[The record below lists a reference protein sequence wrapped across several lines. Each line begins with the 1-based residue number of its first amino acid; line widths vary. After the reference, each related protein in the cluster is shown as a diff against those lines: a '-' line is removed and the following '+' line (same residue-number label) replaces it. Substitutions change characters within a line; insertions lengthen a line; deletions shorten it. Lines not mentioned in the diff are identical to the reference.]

1 MVAVGRLWTTCRVGS
16 ERVYT
21 PTVDLPKPNAAAA
34 ALQPFLMGLTP
45 AQRSVVDHR
54 GGPLLVNAGPGSGKT
69 TVVTHR
75 IASLIA
81 EGVPP
86 WRILGLTFTNKAAQ
100 EMRGRVEALLEHAGL
115 TAEGVLLC
123 TFHSFGARLM
133 RTLPSDFGVAPRF
146 VILDAADQKAAIKQ
160 AIRAAN
166 LDPKSFT
173 PASIS
178 AAISAAKN
186 QLKNAEAYETE
197 AVDFLTR
204 AVAKTYHEYESR
216 LKMQEALDFDDLLMR
231 PALALRDQPELRA
244 RLTQRWTHLLID
256 EYQDTNF
263 AQFLVA
269 DLLVSEARNVTVVGD
284 PDQSIYGWRGA
295 NIGNI
300 LEFETRYPDAKV
312 IPLGENFRSTKTIVA
327 AADALIRHNEQR
339 KPKDLLAAN
348 DDGDNIR
355 IRRLEDERAEAQD
368 VVEHLKD
375 AERSGT
381 PWSEMAVL
389 YRMNA
394 LSRVFEEVLRRESV
408 PYIVAKGTSFFE
420 RKEVRDAVGYLRMLA
435 NPRDEVALD
444 RVVNMPPRG
453 IGATSWS
460 RIIGEARASNQSVW
474 EIMQSPSKIEGV
486 SARAAKSVEGFVEMI
501 QGWRSTLEQTGGL
514 EQLSRDLSDV
524 VQRVIDESGLAAH
537 YARGGTEEDHDRV
550 ENLDELVSAAADF
563 PGVVAELPGLAN
575 ESDEPS
581 QGDVQSLEAH
591 LFGWLESISLV
602 ADSDQVDPSRGVLT
616 LMSLHAS
623 KGLEFEE
630 VVVAGCEES
639 ILPHQRSIGDA
650 EAIEEERR
658 LLFVGMTR
666 AKKNLTL
673 TSAKS
678 RPVRGFRER
687 TIESQFLSEVPD
699 ALVDRW
705 EDRENANPDPFLQGD
720 APASVAG
727 RRGPTGRRLASL
739 FPVGCLVEHEQ
750 FGVGRVEAIMPRPTG
765 TTARIDFRY
774 DGVKTI
780 ILEYAKLE
788 RLE

>member
-1 MVAVGRLWTTCRVGS
+1 M
-16 ERVYT
+16 
-21 PTVDLPKPNAAAA
+21 DLPKPNAAAA
-34 ALQPFLMGLTP
+34 ALEPYLAGLTSS
-45 AQRSVVDHR
+45 QRSVVDHR

-81 EGVPP
+81 DGVAP

-115 TAEGVLLC
+115 TVDGVLLC

-133 RTLPSDFGVAPRF
+133 RTLPEDFGVPARF
-146 VILDAADQKAAIKQ
+146 VILDAADQKTAIKQ

-173 PASIS
+173 PASIGS
-178 AAISAAKN
+178 AISAAKN
-186 QLKNAEAYETE
+186 ELKDAEAYESE

-204 AVAKTYHEYESR
+204 AVAKTYHEYEAR
-216 LKMQEALDFDDLLMR
+216 LKVQEAVDFDDLLMR
-231 PALALRDQPELRA
+231 PAVALRDQPQLRA

-312 IPLGENFRSTKTIVA
+312 IPLGENFRSTKTIVS
-327 AADALIRHNEQR
+327 AADALIRHNELR
-339 KPKDLLAAN
+339 KPKDLVAAN
-348 DDGDNIR
+348 DVGQRVR
-355 IRRLEDERAEAQD
+355 IRRLEDERSEAQD
-368 VVEHLKD
+368 VVDHLKEM
-375 AERSGT
+375 ERSGT
-381 PWSEMAVL
+381 AWSEMAVL

-394 LSRVFEEVLRRESV
+394 LSRVFEEVLRREGV

-420 RKEVRDAVGYLRMLA
+420 RKEVRDAVGYVRLLA
-435 NPRDEVALD
+435 NPRDEVALE

-460 RIIGEARASNQSVW
+460 RVVGEARALNESVW
-474 EIMQSPSKIEGV
+474 EVMQSPSRIEGV
-486 SARAAKSVEGFVEMI
+486 SARAVRAIESFVEMV
-501 QGWRSTLEQTGGL
+501 QNWRSALGQTGVL
-514 EQLSRDLSDV
+514 ENLSHELSDL
-524 VQRVIDESGLAAH
+524 VQRVIDDSGLADH

-563 PGVVAELPGLAN
+563 PGVISEFPGLVADGEEN
-575 ESDEPS
+575 L

-602 ADSDQVDPSRGVLT
+602 ADSDQVDPTRGVLT

-639 ILPHQRSIGDA
+639 VLPHQRSIGDA

-687 TIESQFLSEVPD
+687 TIESQFLSEIPD
-699 ALVDRW
+699 ELVERW
-705 EDRENANPDPFLQGD
+705 EANESPSLDSFLQSG
-720 APASVAG
+720 STSSLG
-727 RRGPTGRRLASL
+727 SRRGPSGRRLASL

>member
-1 MVAVGRLWTTCRVGS
+1 M
-16 ERVYT
+16 
-21 PTVDLPKPNAAAA
+21 DLPKPNAAAA
-34 ALQPFLMGLTP
+34 ALQPYLAGLTP
-45 AQRSVVDHR
+45 SQRSVVDHR

-81 EGVPP
+81 EGVAP

-115 TAEGVLLC
+115 TVDGVLLC

-133 RTLPSDFGVAPRF
+133 RTLPDDFGVPARF
-146 VILDAADQKAAIKQ
+146 VILDAADQKSAIKQ

-173 PASIS
+173 PASIGS
-178 AAISAAKN
+178 AISAAKN
-186 QLKNAEAYETE
+186 QLKDAEAYESE

-204 AVAKTYHEYESR
+204 AVAKTYHEYEAR
-216 LKMQEALDFDDLLMR
+216 LKTQEAVDFDDLLMR
-231 PALALRDQPELRA
+231 PAMALRDQPALRA

-312 IPLGENFRSTKTIVA
+312 IPLGENFRSTKTIVS

-339 KPKDLLAAN
+339 KPKDLVAAN
-348 DDGDNIR
+348 DVGNR
-355 IRRLEDERAEAQD
+355 VRVRRLEDERAEAQD
-368 VVEHLKD
+368 VVDRLKEM
-375 AERSGT
+375 ERSGT
-381 PWSEMAVL
+381 AWSEMAVL

-394 LSRVFEEVLRRESV
+394 LSRVFEEVLRREGV

-420 RKEVRDAVGYLRMLA
+420 RKEVRDAVGYLRLLA
-435 NPRDEVALD
+435 NPRDEVALE

-453 IGATSWS
+453 IGSTSWS
-460 RIIGEARASNQSVW
+460 RVVGEARACNEPVW
-474 EIMQSPSKIEGV
+474 EVMQSPSRIEGV
-486 SARAAKSVEGFVEMI
+486 SARAAKAIEAFVEMI
-501 QGWRSTLEQTGGL
+501 QNWRSALGQTGGL
-514 EQLSRDLSDV
+514 DDLSHELSDV

-563 PGVVAELPGLAN
+563 PGVISEFPGLI
-575 ESDEPS
+575 EDGEEDFE
-581 QGDVQSLEAH
+581 GDVQSLEAH

-602 ADSDQVDPSRGVLT
+602 ADSDQVDPTRGVLT

-639 ILPHQRSIGDA
+639 VLPHLRSIGDDD
-650 EAIEEERR
+650 AIEEERR

-678 RPVRGFRER
+678 RPVRGFREP
-687 TIESQFLSEVPD
+687 TMESQFLSEIPNE
-699 ALVDRW
+699 LVERW
-705 EDRENANPDPFLQGD
+705 EANETESADPFLQSGS
-720 APASVAG
+720 PSSL
-727 RRGPTGRRLASL
+727 RSSRGPSGRRLASL

>member
-1 MVAVGRLWTTCRVGS
+1 M
-16 ERVYT
+16 
-21 PTVDLPKPNAAAA
+21 DLPKPNAAAA
-34 ALQPFLMGLTP
+34 ALQPYLAGLTP
-45 AQRSVVDHR
+45 SQRSVVDHR

-81 EGVPP
+81 EGVAP

-115 TAEGVLLC
+115 TVDGVLLC

-133 RTLPSDFGVAPRF
+133 RTLPDDFGVPARF
-146 VILDAADQKAAIKQ
+146 VILDAADQKSAIKQ

-173 PASIS
+173 PASIGS
-178 AAISAAKN
+178 AISAAKN
-186 QLKNAEAYETE
+186 QLKDAEAYESE

-204 AVAKTYHEYESR
+204 AVAKTYHEYEAR
-216 LKMQEALDFDDLLMR
+216 LKTQEAVDFDDLLMR
-231 PALALRDQPELRA
+231 PAMAMRDQPALRA

-312 IPLGENFRSTKTIVA
+312 IPLGENFRSTKTIVS

-339 KPKDLLAAN
+339 KPKDLVAAN
-348 DDGDNIR
+348 DVGNRVR

-368 VVEHLKD
+368 VVDRLKEM
-375 AERSGT
+375 ERSGT
-381 PWSEMAVL
+381 AWSEMAVL

-394 LSRVFEEVLRRESV
+394 LSRVFEEVLRREGV

-420 RKEVRDAVGYLRMLA
+420 RKEVRDAVGYLRLLA
-435 NPRDEVALD
+435 NPRDEVALE

-453 IGATSWS
+453 IGSTSWS
-460 RIIGEARASNQSVW
+460 RVVGEARACNEPVW
-474 EIMQSPSKIEGV
+474 EVMQSPSRIEGV
-486 SARAAKSVEGFVEMI
+486 SARAAKAIEAFVEMV
-501 QGWRSTLEQTGGL
+501 QNWRSALGQTGGL
-514 EQLSRDLSDV
+514 DDLSHELSDV

-563 PGVVAELPGLAN
+563 PGVISEFPGLI
-575 ESDEPS
+575 EDGEEDFE
-581 QGDVQSLEAH
+581 GDVQSLEAH

-602 ADSDQVDPSRGVLT
+602 ADSDQVDPTRGVLT

-639 ILPHQRSIGDA
+639 VLPHLRSIGDDD
-650 EAIEEERR
+650 AIEEERR

-678 RPVRGFRER
+678 RPVRGFREP
-687 TIESQFLSEVPD
+687 TMESQFLSEIPNE
-699 ALVDRW
+699 LVERW
-705 EDRENANPDPFLQGD
+705 EANETESADPFLQSGS
-720 APASVAG
+720 PSSL
-727 RRGPTGRRLASL
+727 RSSRGPSGRRLASL

>member
-1 MVAVGRLWTTCRVGS
+1 M
-16 ERVYT
+16 
-21 PTVDLPKPNAAAA
+21 DLPKPNAAAA
-34 ALQPFLMGLTP
+34 ALQPYLAGLTP
-45 AQRSVVDHR
+45 SQRSVVDHR

-81 EGVPP
+81 EGVAP

-115 TAEGVLLC
+115 TVDGVLLC

-133 RTLPSDFGVAPRF
+133 RTLPDDFGVPARF
-146 VILDAADQKAAIKQ
+146 VILDAADQKSAIKQ

-173 PASIS
+173 PASIGS
-178 AAISAAKN
+178 AISAAKN
-186 QLKNAEAYETE
+186 QLKDAEAYESE

-204 AVAKTYHEYESR
+204 AVAKTYHEYEAR
-216 LKMQEALDFDDLLMR
+216 LKTQEAVDFDDLLMR
-231 PALALRDQPELRA
+231 PAMAIRDQPALRA

-312 IPLGENFRSTKTIVA
+312 IPLGENFRSTKTIVS
-327 AADALIRHNEQR
+327 AADALIRNNEQR
-339 KPKDLLAAN
+339 KPKNLVAAN
-348 DDGDNIR
+348 DVGNR
-355 IRRLEDERAEAQD
+355 VRVRRLEDERAEAQD
-368 VVEHLKD
+368 VVDRLKEM
-375 AERSGT
+375 ERSGT
-381 PWSEMAVL
+381 AWSEMAVL

-394 LSRVFEEVLRRESV
+394 LSRVFEEVLRREGV

-420 RKEVRDAVGYLRMLA
+420 RKEVRDAVGYLRLLA
-435 NPRDEVALD
+435 NPRDEVALE

-453 IGATSWS
+453 IGSTSWS
-460 RIIGEARASNQSVW
+460 RVVGEARACNEPVW
-474 EIMQSPSKIEGV
+474 EVMQSPSRIEGV
-486 SARAAKSVEGFVEMI
+486 SARAAKAIEAFVEMI
-501 QGWRSTLEQTGGL
+501 QNWRSALGQTGGL
-514 EQLSRDLSDV
+514 DDLSHELSDV

-563 PGVVAELPGLAN
+563 PGVISEFPGLI
-575 ESDEPS
+575 EDGEEDFE
-581 QGDVQSLEAH
+581 GDVQSLEAH

-602 ADSDQVDPSRGVLT
+602 ADSDQVDPTRGVLT

-639 ILPHQRSIGDA
+639 VLPHLRSIGDDD
-650 EAIEEERR
+650 AIEEERR

-687 TIESQFLSEVPD
+687 TMESQFLSEIPNE
-699 ALVDRW
+699 LVERW
-705 EDRENANPDPFLQGD
+705 EANETESADPFLQSGS
-720 APASVAG
+720 PSSL
-727 RRGPTGRRLASL
+727 RSSRGPSGRRLASL

>member
-1 MVAVGRLWTTCRVGS
+1 M
-16 ERVYT
+16 
-21 PTVDLPKPNAAAA
+21 DLPKPNAAAA
-34 ALQPFLMGLTP
+34 ALQPYLAGLTP
-45 AQRSVVDHR
+45 SQRSVVDHR

-81 EGVPP
+81 EGVAP

-115 TAEGVLLC
+115 TVDGVLLC

-133 RTLPSDFGVAPRF
+133 RTLPDDFGVPARF
-146 VILDAADQKAAIKQ
+146 VILDAADQKSAIKQ

-173 PASIS
+173 PASIGS
-178 AAISAAKN
+178 AISAAKN
-186 QLKNAEAYETE
+186 QLKDAETYESE

-204 AVAKTYHEYESR
+204 AVAKTYHEYEAR
-216 LKMQEALDFDDLLMR
+216 LKTQEAVDFDDLLMR
-231 PALALRDQPELRA
+231 PAMALRDQPALRA

-312 IPLGENFRSTKTIVA
+312 IPLGENFRSTKTIVS

-339 KPKDLLAAN
+339 KPKDLVAAN
-348 DDGDNIR
+348 DVGNR
-355 IRRLEDERAEAQD
+355 VRVRRLEDERAEAQD
-368 VVEHLKD
+368 VVDRLKEM
-375 AERSGT
+375 ERSGT
-381 PWSEMAVL
+381 AWSEMAVL

-394 LSRVFEEVLRRESV
+394 LSRVFEEVLRREGV

-420 RKEVRDAVGYLRMLA
+420 RKEVRDAVGYLRLLA
-435 NPRDEVALD
+435 NPRDEVALE

-453 IGATSWS
+453 IGSTSWS
-460 RIIGEARASNQSVW
+460 RVVGEARACNEPVW
-474 EIMQSPSKIEGV
+474 EVMQSPSRIEGV
-486 SARAAKSVEGFVEMI
+486 SARAAKAIEAFVEMI
-501 QGWRSTLEQTGGL
+501 QNWRSALGQTGGL
-514 EQLSRDLSDV
+514 DDLSHELSDV

-563 PGVVAELPGLAN
+563 PGVISEFPGLI
-575 ESDEPS
+575 EDGEEDFE
-581 QGDVQSLEAH
+581 GDVQSLEAH

-602 ADSDQVDPSRGVLT
+602 ADSDQVDPTRGVLT

-639 ILPHQRSIGDA
+639 VLPHLRSIGDDD
-650 EAIEEERR
+650 AIEEERR

-687 TIESQFLSEVPD
+687 TMESQFLSEIPNE
-699 ALVDRW
+699 LVERW
-705 EDRENANPDPFLQGD
+705 EANETESADPFLQSGS
-720 APASVAG
+720 PSSL
-727 RRGPTGRRLASL
+727 RSSRGPSGRRLASL

>member
-1 MVAVGRLWTTCRVGS
+1 M
-16 ERVYT
+16 
-21 PTVDLPKPNAAAA
+21 DLPKPNAAAA
-34 ALQPFLMGLTP
+34 ALQPYLAGLTP
-45 AQRSVVDHR
+45 SQRSVVDHR

-81 EGVPP
+81 EGVAP

-115 TAEGVLLC
+115 TVDGVLLC

-133 RTLPSDFGVAPRF
+133 RTLPDDFGVPARF
-146 VILDAADQKAAIKQ
+146 VILDAADQKSAIKQ

-173 PASIS
+173 PASIGS
-178 AAISAAKN
+178 VISAAKN
-186 QLKNAEAYETE
+186 QLKDAEAYESE

-204 AVAKTYHEYESR
+204 AVAKTYHEYEAR
-216 LKMQEALDFDDLLMR
+216 LKTQEAVDFDDLLMR
-231 PALALRDQPELRA
+231 PAMALRDQPALRA

-312 IPLGENFRSTKTIVA
+312 IPLGENFRSTKTIVS

-339 KPKDLLAAN
+339 KPKDLVAAN
-348 DDGDNIR
+348 DVGNR
-355 IRRLEDERAEAQD
+355 VRVRRLEDERAEAQD
-368 VVEHLKD
+368 VVDRLKEM
-375 AERSGT
+375 ERSGT
-381 PWSEMAVL
+381 AWSEMAVL

-394 LSRVFEEVLRRESV
+394 LSRVFEEVLRREGV

-420 RKEVRDAVGYLRMLA
+420 RKEVRDAVGYLRLLA
-435 NPRDEVALD
+435 NPRDEVALE

-453 IGATSWS
+453 IGSTSWS
-460 RIIGEARASNQSVW
+460 RVVGEARACNEPVW
-474 EIMQSPSKIEGV
+474 EVMQSPSRIEGV
-486 SARAAKSVEGFVEMI
+486 SARAAKAIEAFVEMV
-501 QGWRSTLEQTGGL
+501 QNWRSALGQTGGL
-514 EQLSRDLSDV
+514 DDLSHELSDV

-563 PGVVAELPGLAN
+563 PGVISEFPGLI
-575 ESDEPS
+575 EDGEEDFE
-581 QGDVQSLEAH
+581 GDVQSLEAH

-602 ADSDQVDPSRGVLT
+602 ADSDQVDPTRGVLT

-639 ILPHQRSIGDA
+639 VLPHLRSIGDDD
-650 EAIEEERR
+650 AIEEERR

-687 TIESQFLSEVPD
+687 TMESQFLSEIPNE
-699 ALVDRW
+699 LVERW
-705 EDRENANPDPFLQGD
+705 EANETESADPFLQSGS
-720 APASVAG
+720 PSSL
-727 RRGPTGRRLASL
+727 RSSRGPSGRRLASL

>member
-1 MVAVGRLWTTCRVGS
+1 M
-16 ERVYT
+16 
-21 PTVDLPKPNAAAA
+21 DLPKPNAAAA
-34 ALQPFLMGLTP
+34 ALQPYLAGLTP
-45 AQRSVVDHR
+45 SQRSVVDHR

-81 EGVPP
+81 EGVAP

-115 TAEGVLLC
+115 TVDGVLLC

-133 RTLPSDFGVAPRF
+133 RTLPDDFGVPARF
-146 VILDAADQKAAIKQ
+146 VILDAADQKSAIKQ

-173 PASIS
+173 PASIGS
-178 AAISAAKN
+178 AISAAKN
-186 QLKNAEAYETE
+186 QLKDAEAYESE

-204 AVAKTYHEYESR
+204 AVAKTYHEYEAR
-216 LKMQEALDFDDLLMR
+216 LKTQEAVDFDDLLMR
-231 PALALRDQPELRA
+231 PAMAMRDQPALRA

-312 IPLGENFRSTKTIVA
+312 IPLGENFRSTKTIVS

-339 KPKDLLAAN
+339 KPKDLVAAN
-348 DDGDNIR
+348 DVGNR
-355 IRRLEDERAEAQD
+355 VRVRRLEDERAEAQD
-368 VVEHLKD
+368 VVDRLKEM
-375 AERSGT
+375 ERSGT
-381 PWSEMAVL
+381 AWSEMAVL

-394 LSRVFEEVLRRESV
+394 LSRVFEEVLRREGV

-420 RKEVRDAVGYLRMLA
+420 RKEVRDAVGYLRLLA
-435 NPRDEVALD
+435 NPRDEVALE

-453 IGATSWS
+453 IGSTSWS
-460 RIIGEARASNQSVW
+460 RVVGEARACNEPVW
-474 EIMQSPSKIEGV
+474 EVMQSPSRIEGV
-486 SARAAKSVEGFVEMI
+486 SARAAKAIEAFVEMV
-501 QGWRSTLEQTGGL
+501 QNWRSALGQTGRL
-514 EQLSRDLSDV
+514 DDLSHELSDV

-563 PGVVAELPGLAN
+563 PGVISEFPGLI
-575 ESDEPS
+575 EDGEEDFE
-581 QGDVQSLEAH
+581 GDVQSLEAH

-602 ADSDQVDPSRGVLT
+602 ADSDQVDPTRGVLT

-639 ILPHQRSIGDA
+639 VLPHLRSIGDDD
-650 EAIEEERR
+650 AIEEERR

-678 RPVRGFRER
+678 RPVRGFREP
-687 TIESQFLSEVPD
+687 TMESQFLSEIPNE
-699 ALVDRW
+699 LVERW
-705 EDRENANPDPFLQGD
+705 EANETESADPFLQ
-720 APASVAG
+720 SVSPSSL
-727 RRGPTGRRLASL
+727 RSSRGPSGRRLASL

>member
-1 MVAVGRLWTTCRVGS
+1 M
-16 ERVYT
+16 
-21 PTVDLPKPNAAAA
+21 DLPKPNAAAA
-34 ALQPFLMGLTP
+34 ALQPYLAGLTP
-45 AQRSVVDHR
+45 SQRSVVDHR

-81 EGVPP
+81 EGVAP

-115 TAEGVLLC
+115 TVDGVLLC

-133 RTLPSDFGVAPRF
+133 RTLPDDFGVPARF
-146 VILDAADQKAAIKQ
+146 VILDAADQKSAIKQ

-173 PASIS
+173 PASIGS
-178 AAISAAKN
+178 AISAAKN
-186 QLKNAEAYETE
+186 QLKDAEAYESE

-204 AVAKTYHEYESR
+204 AVAKTYHEYEAR
-216 LKMQEALDFDDLLMR
+216 LKTQEAVDFDDLLMR
-231 PALALRDQPELRA
+231 PAMAMRDQPALRA

-312 IPLGENFRSTKTIVA
+312 IPLGENFRSTKTIVS

-339 KPKDLLAAN
+339 KPKDLVAAN
-348 DDGDNIR
+348 DVGNRVR

-368 VVEHLKD
+368 VVDRLKEM
-375 AERSGT
+375 ERSGT
-381 PWSEMAVL
+381 AWSEMAVL

-394 LSRVFEEVLRRESV
+394 LSRVFEEVLRREGV

-420 RKEVRDAVGYLRMLA
+420 RKEVRDAVGYLRLLA
-435 NPRDEVALD
+435 NPRDEVALE

-453 IGATSWS
+453 IGSTSWS
-460 RIIGEARASNQSVW
+460 RVMGEARACNEPVW
-474 EIMQSPSKIEGV
+474 EVMQSPSRIEGV
-486 SARAAKSVEGFVEMI
+486 SARAAKAIEAFVEMI
-501 QGWRSTLEQTGGL
+501 QNWRSALGQTGGL
-514 EQLSRDLSDV
+514 DDLSHELSDV

-563 PGVVAELPGLAN
+563 PGVISEFPGLI
-575 ESDEPS
+575 EDGEEDFE
-581 QGDVQSLEAH
+581 GDVQSLEAH

-602 ADSDQVDPSRGVLT
+602 ADSDQVDPTRGVLT

-639 ILPHQRSIGDA
+639 VLPHLRSIGDDD
-650 EAIEEERR
+650 AIEEERR

-678 RPVRGFRER
+678 RPVRGFREP
-687 TIESQFLSEVPD
+687 TMESQFLSEIPNE
-699 ALVDRW
+699 LVERW
-705 EDRENANPDPFLQGD
+705 EANETESADPFLQSGS
-720 APASVAG
+720 PSSL
-727 RRGPTGRRLASL
+727 RSSRGPSGRRLASL

>member
-1 MVAVGRLWTTCRVGS
+1 M
-16 ERVYT
+16 
-21 PTVDLPKPNAAAA
+21 DLPKPNAAAA
-34 ALQPFLMGLTP
+34 ALQPYLAGLTP
-45 AQRSVVDHR
+45 SQRSVVDHR

-81 EGVPP
+81 EGVAP

-115 TAEGVLLC
+115 TVDGVLLC

-133 RTLPSDFGVAPRF
+133 RTLPDDFGVPARF
-146 VILDAADQKAAIKQ
+146 VILDAADQKSAIKQ

-173 PASIS
+173 PASIGS
-178 AAISAAKN
+178 AISAAKN
-186 QLKNAEAYETE
+186 QLKDAEAYESE

-204 AVAKTYHEYESR
+204 AVAKTYHEYEAR
-216 LKMQEALDFDDLLMR
+216 LKTQEAVDFDDLLMR
-231 PALALRDQPELRA
+231 PAMALRDQPALRA

-312 IPLGENFRSTKTIVA
+312 IPLGENFRSTKTIVS

-339 KPKDLLAAN
+339 KPKDLVAAN
-348 DDGDNIR
+348 DVGNR
-355 IRRLEDERAEAQD
+355 VRVRRLEDERAEAQD
-368 VVEHLKD
+368 VVDRLKEM
-375 AERSGT
+375 ERSGT
-381 PWSEMAVL
+381 AWSEMAVL

-394 LSRVFEEVLRRESV
+394 LSRVFEEVLRREGV

-420 RKEVRDAVGYLRMLA
+420 RKEVRDAVGYLRLLA
-435 NPRDEVALD
+435 NPRDEVALE

-453 IGATSWS
+453 IGSTSWS
-460 RIIGEARASNQSVW
+460 RVVGEARACNEPVW
-474 EIMQSPSKIEGV
+474 EVMQSPSRIEGV
-486 SARAAKSVEGFVEMI
+486 SARAAKAIESFVEMI
-501 QGWRSTLEQTGGL
+501 QNWRSALGQTGRL
-514 EQLSRDLSDV
+514 DDLSHELSDV

-563 PGVVAELPGLAN
+563 PGVISEFPGLI
-575 ESDEPS
+575 EDGDEDFE
-581 QGDVQSLEAH
+581 GDVQSLEAH

-602 ADSDQVDPSRGVLT
+602 ADSDQVDPTRGVLT

-639 ILPHQRSIGDA
+639 VLPHLRSIGDDD
-650 EAIEEERR
+650 AIEEERR

-687 TIESQFLSEVPD
+687 TMESQFLSEIPNE
-699 ALVDRW
+699 LVERW
-705 EDRENANPDPFLQGD
+705 EANETESADPFLQSGS
-720 APASVAG
+720 PSSL
-727 RRGPTGRRLASL
+727 RSSRGPSGRRLASL

>member
-1 MVAVGRLWTTCRVGS
+1 M
-16 ERVYT
+16 
-21 PTVDLPKPNAAAA
+21 DLPKPNAAAA
-34 ALQPFLMGLTP
+34 ALQPYLAGLTP
-45 AQRSVVDHR
+45 SQRSVVDHR

-81 EGVPP
+81 EGVAP

-115 TAEGVLLC
+115 TVDGVLLC

-133 RTLPSDFGVAPRF
+133 RTLPDDFGVPARF
-146 VILDAADQKAAIKQ
+146 VILDAADQKSAIKQ

-173 PASIS
+173 PASIGS
-178 AAISAAKN
+178 AISAAKN
-186 QLKNAEAYETE
+186 QLKDAEAYESE

-204 AVAKTYHEYESR
+204 AVAKTYHEYEAR
-216 LKMQEALDFDDLLMR
+216 LKTQEAVDFDDLLMR
-231 PALALRDQPELRA
+231 PAMAMRDQPALRA

-312 IPLGENFRSTKTIVA
+312 IPLGENFRSTKTIVS

-339 KPKDLLAAN
+339 KPKDLVAAN
-348 DDGDNIR
+348 DVGNR
-355 IRRLEDERAEAQD
+355 VRVRRLEDERAEAQD
-368 VVEHLKD
+368 VVDRLKEM
-375 AERSGT
+375 ERSGT
-381 PWSEMAVL
+381 AWSEMAVL

-394 LSRVFEEVLRRESV
+394 LSRVFEEVLRREGV

-420 RKEVRDAVGYLRMLA
+420 RKEVRDAVGYLRLLA
-435 NPRDEVALD
+435 NPRDEVALE

-453 IGATSWS
+453 IGSTSWS
-460 RIIGEARASNQSVW
+460 RVVGEARACNKPVW
-474 EIMQSPSKIEGV
+474 EVMQSPSRIEGV
-486 SARAAKSVEGFVEMI
+486 SARAAKAIEAFVEMV
-501 QGWRSTLEQTGGL
+501 QNWRSALGQTGRL
-514 EQLSRDLSDV
+514 DDLSHELSDV

-563 PGVVAELPGLAN
+563 PGVISEFPGLI
-575 ESDEPS
+575 EDGEEDFE
-581 QGDVQSLEAH
+581 GDVQSLEAH

-602 ADSDQVDPSRGVLT
+602 ADSDQVDPTRGVLT

-639 ILPHQRSIGDA
+639 VLPHLRSIGDDD
-650 EAIEEERR
+650 AIEEERR

-678 RPVRGFRER
+678 RPVRGFREP
-687 TIESQFLSEVPD
+687 TMESQFLSEIPNE
-699 ALVDRW
+699 LVERW
-705 EDRENANPDPFLQGD
+705 EANETESADPFLQ
-720 APASVAG
+720 SVSPSSL
-727 RRGPTGRRLASL
+727 RSSRGPSGRRLASL

>member
-1 MVAVGRLWTTCRVGS
+1 M
-16 ERVYT
+16 
-21 PTVDLPKPNAAAA
+21 DLPKPNAAAA
-34 ALQPFLMGLTP
+34 ALQPYLAGLTP
-45 AQRSVVDHR
+45 SQRSVVDHR

-81 EGVPP
+81 EGVAP

-115 TAEGVLLC
+115 TVDGVLLC

-133 RTLPSDFGVAPRF
+133 RTLPDDFGVPARF
-146 VILDAADQKAAIKQ
+146 VILDAADQKSAIKQ

-173 PASIS
+173 PASIGS
-178 AAISAAKN
+178 AISAAKN
-186 QLKNAEAYETE
+186 QLKDAEAYESE

-204 AVAKTYHEYESR
+204 AVAKTYHEYEAR
-216 LKMQEALDFDDLLMR
+216 LKTQEAVDFDDLLMR
-231 PALALRDQPELRA
+231 PAMALRDQPALRA

-312 IPLGENFRSTKTIVA
+312 IPLGENFRSTKTIVS

-339 KPKDLLAAN
+339 KPKDLVAAN
-348 DDGDNIR
+348 DVGNR
-355 IRRLEDERAEAQD
+355 VRVRRLEDERAEAQD
-368 VVEHLKD
+368 VVDRLKEM
-375 AERSGT
+375 ERSGT
-381 PWSEMAVL
+381 AWSEMAVL

-394 LSRVFEEVLRRESV
+394 LSRVFEEVLRREGV

-420 RKEVRDAVGYLRMLA
+420 RKEVRDAVGYLRLLA
-435 NPRDEVALD
+435 NPRDEVALE

-453 IGATSWS
+453 IGSTSWS
-460 RIIGEARASNQSVW
+460 RVVGEARACNEPVW
-474 EIMQSPSKIEGV
+474 EVMQSPSRIEGV
-486 SARAAKSVEGFVEMI
+486 SARAAKAIEAFVEMV
-501 QGWRSTLEQTGGL
+501 QNWRSALGQTGGL
-514 EQLSRDLSDV
+514 DDLSHELSDV

-563 PGVVAELPGLAN
+563 PGVISEFPGLI
-575 ESDEPS
+575 EDGEEDFE
-581 QGDVQSLEAH
+581 GDVQSLEAH

-602 ADSDQVDPSRGVLT
+602 ADSDQVDPTRGVLT

-639 ILPHQRSIGDA
+639 VLPHLRSIGDDD
-650 EAIEEERR
+650 AIEEERR

-687 TIESQFLSEVPD
+687 TMESQFLSEIPNE
-699 ALVDRW
+699 LVERW
-705 EDRENANPDPFLQGD
+705 EANETESADPFLQSGS
-720 APASVAG
+720 PSSL
-727 RRGPTGRRLASL
+727 RSSRGPSGRRLASL

>member
-1 MVAVGRLWTTCRVGS
+1 M
-16 ERVYT
+16 
-21 PTVDLPKPNAAAA
+21 DLPKPNAAAA
-34 ALQPFLMGLTP
+34 ALQPYLAGLTP
-45 AQRSVVDHR
+45 SQRSVVDHR

-81 EGVPP
+81 EGVAP

-115 TAEGVLLC
+115 TVDGVLLC

-133 RTLPSDFGVAPRF
+133 RTLPDDFGVPARF
-146 VILDAADQKAAIKQ
+146 VILDAADQKSAIKQ

-173 PASIS
+173 PASIGS
-178 AAISAAKN
+178 AISAAKN
-186 QLKNAEAYETE
+186 QLKDAEAYESE

-204 AVAKTYHEYESR
+204 AVAKTYHEYEAR
-216 LKMQEALDFDDLLMR
+216 LKTQEAVDFDDLLMR
-231 PALALRDQPELRA
+231 PAMALRDQPALRA

-312 IPLGENFRSTKTIVA
+312 IPLGENFRSTKTIVS

-339 KPKDLLAAN
+339 KPKDLVAAN
-348 DDGDNIR
+348 DVGNR
-355 IRRLEDERAEAQD
+355 VRVRRLEDERAEAQD
-368 VVEHLKD
+368 VVDRLKEM
-375 AERSGT
+375 ERSGT
-381 PWSEMAVL
+381 AWSEMAVL

-394 LSRVFEEVLRRESV
+394 LSRVFEEVLRREGV

-420 RKEVRDAVGYLRMLA
+420 RKEVRDAVGYLRLLA
-435 NPRDEVALD
+435 NPRDEVALE

-453 IGATSWS
+453 IGSTSWS
-460 RIIGEARASNQSVW
+460 RVVGEARACNEPVW
-474 EIMQSPSKIEGV
+474 EVMQSPSRIEGV
-486 SARAAKSVEGFVEMI
+486 SARAAKAIEAFVEMV
-501 QGWRSTLEQTGGL
+501 QNWRSALGQTGGL
-514 EQLSRDLSDV
+514 DDLSHELSDV

-563 PGVVAELPGLAN
+563 PGVISEFPGLI
-575 ESDEPS
+575 EDGDEDFE
-581 QGDVQSLEAH
+581 GDVQSLEAH

-602 ADSDQVDPSRGVLT
+602 ADSDQVDPTRGVLT

-639 ILPHQRSIGDA
+639 VLPHLRSIGDDD
-650 EAIEEERR
+650 AIEEERR

-687 TIESQFLSEVPD
+687 TMESQFLSEIPNE
-699 ALVDRW
+699 LVERW
-705 EDRENANPDPFLQGD
+705 EANETESADPFLQSGS
-720 APASVAG
+720 PSSL
-727 RRGPTGRRLASL
+727 RSSRGPSGRRLASL

>member
-1 MVAVGRLWTTCRVGS
+1 M
-16 ERVYT
+16 
-21 PTVDLPKPNAAAA
+21 DLPKPNAAAA
-34 ALQPFLMGLTP
+34 ALQPYLAGLTP
-45 AQRSVVDHR
+45 SQRSVVDHR

-81 EGVPP
+81 EGVAP

-115 TAEGVLLC
+115 TVDGVLLC

-133 RTLPSDFGVAPRF
+133 RTLPDDFGVPARF
-146 VILDAADQKAAIKQ
+146 VILDAADQKSAIKQ

-173 PASIS
+173 PASIGS
-178 AAISAAKN
+178 AISAAKN
-186 QLKNAEAYETE
+186 QLKDAEAYESE

-204 AVAKTYHEYESR
+204 AVAKTYHEYEAR
-216 LKMQEALDFDDLLMR
+216 LKTQEAVDFDDLLMR
-231 PALALRDQPELRA
+231 PAMAMRDQPALRA

-312 IPLGENFRSTKTIVA
+312 IPLGENFRSTKTIVS

-339 KPKDLLAAN
+339 KPKDLVAAN
-348 DDGDNIR
+348 DVGNRVR

-368 VVEHLKD
+368 VVDRLKEM
-375 AERSGT
+375 ERSGT
-381 PWSEMAVL
+381 AWSEMAVL

-394 LSRVFEEVLRRESV
+394 LSRVFEEVLRREGV

-420 RKEVRDAVGYLRMLA
+420 RKEVRDAVGYLRLLA
-435 NPRDEVALD
+435 NPRDEVALE

-453 IGATSWS
+453 IGSTSWS
-460 RIIGEARASNQSVW
+460 RVVGEARACNEPVW
-474 EIMQSPSKIEGV
+474 EVMQSPSRIEGV
-486 SARAAKSVEGFVEMI
+486 SARAAKAIEAFVEMI
-501 QGWRSTLEQTGGL
+501 QNWRSALGQTGGL
-514 EQLSRDLSDV
+514 DDLSHELSDV

-563 PGVVAELPGLAN
+563 PGVISEFPGLI
-575 ESDEPS
+575 EDGEEDFE
-581 QGDVQSLEAH
+581 GDVQSLEAH

-602 ADSDQVDPSRGVLT
+602 ADSDQVDPTRGVLT

-639 ILPHQRSIGDA
+639 VLPHLRSIGDDD
-650 EAIEEERR
+650 AIEEERR

-687 TIESQFLSEVPD
+687 TMESQFLSEIPNE
-699 ALVDRW
+699 LVERW
-705 EDRENANPDPFLQGD
+705 EANETESADPFLQSGS
-720 APASVAG
+720 PSSL
-727 RRGPTGRRLASL
+727 RSSRGPSGRRLASL

>member
-1 MVAVGRLWTTCRVGS
+1 M
-16 ERVYT
+16 
-21 PTVDLPKPNAAAA
+21 DLPKPNAAAA
-34 ALQPFLMGLTP
+34 ALQPYLAGLTP
-45 AQRSVVDHR
+45 SQRSVVDHR

-81 EGVPP
+81 EGVAP

-115 TAEGVLLC
+115 TVDGVLLC

-133 RTLPSDFGVAPRF
+133 RTLPDDFGVPARF
-146 VILDAADQKAAIKQ
+146 VILDAADQKSAIKQ

-173 PASIS
+173 PASIGS
-178 AAISAAKN
+178 AISAAKN
-186 QLKNAEAYETE
+186 QLKDAEAYESE

-204 AVAKTYHEYESR
+204 AVAKTYHEYEAR
-216 LKMQEALDFDDLLMR
+216 LKTQEAVDFDDLLMR
-231 PALALRDQPELRA
+231 PAMAIRDQPALRA

-312 IPLGENFRSTKTIVA
+312 IPLGENFRSTKTIVS
-327 AADALIRHNEQR
+327 AADALIRNNEQR
-339 KPKDLLAAN
+339 KPKNLVAAN
-348 DDGDNIR
+348 DVGNCVR
-355 IRRLEDERAEAQD
+355 VRRLEDERAEAQD
-368 VVEHLKD
+368 VVDRLKEM
-375 AERSGT
+375 ERSGT
-381 PWSEMAVL
+381 AWSEMAVL

-394 LSRVFEEVLRRESV
+394 LSRVFEEVLRREGV

-420 RKEVRDAVGYLRMLA
+420 RKEVRDAVGYLRLLA
-435 NPRDEVALD
+435 NPRDEVALE

-453 IGATSWS
+453 IGSTSWS
-460 RIIGEARASNQSVW
+460 RVVGEARACNEPVW
-474 EIMQSPSKIEGV
+474 EVMQSPSRIEGV
-486 SARAAKSVEGFVEMI
+486 SARAAKAIEAFVEMI
-501 QGWRSTLEQTGGL
+501 QNWRSALGQTGGL
-514 EQLSRDLSDV
+514 DDLSHELSDV

-563 PGVVAELPGLAN
+563 PGVISEFPGLI
-575 ESDEPS
+575 EDGEEDFE
-581 QGDVQSLEAH
+581 GDVQSLEAH

-602 ADSDQVDPSRGVLT
+602 ADSDQVDPTRGVLT

-639 ILPHQRSIGDA
+639 VLPHLRSIGDDD
-650 EAIEEERR
+650 AIEEERR

-687 TIESQFLSEVPD
+687 TMESQFLSEIPNE
-699 ALVDRW
+699 LVERW
-705 EDRENANPDPFLQGD
+705 EANETESADPFLQSGS
-720 APASVAG
+720 PSSL
-727 RRGPTGRRLASL
+727 RSSRGPSGRRLASL

>member
-1 MVAVGRLWTTCRVGS
+1 M
-16 ERVYT
+16 
-21 PTVDLPKPNAAAA
+21 DLPKPNAAAA
-34 ALQPFLMGLTP
+34 ALQPYLAGLTP
-45 AQRSVVDHR
+45 SQRSVVDHR

-81 EGVPP
+81 EGVAP

-115 TAEGVLLC
+115 TVDGVLLC

-133 RTLPSDFGVAPRF
+133 RTLPDDFGVPARF
-146 VILDAADQKAAIKQ
+146 VILDAADQKSAIKQ

-173 PASIS
+173 PASIGS
-178 AAISAAKN
+178 AISAAKN
-186 QLKNAEAYETE
+186 QLKDAEAYESE

-204 AVAKTYHEYESR
+204 AVAKTYHEYEAR
-216 LKMQEALDFDDLLMR
+216 LKTQEAVDFDDLLMR
-231 PALALRDQPELRA
+231 PAMALRDQPALRA

-312 IPLGENFRSTKTIVA
+312 IPLGENFRSTKTIVS

-339 KPKDLLAAN
+339 KPKNLVAAN
-348 DDGDNIR
+348 DVGNCVR
-355 IRRLEDERAEAQD
+355 VRRLEDERAEAQD
-368 VVEHLKD
+368 VVDRLKEM
-375 AERSGT
+375 ERSGT
-381 PWSEMAVL
+381 AWSEMAVL

-394 LSRVFEEVLRRESV
+394 LSRVFEEVLRREGV

-420 RKEVRDAVGYLRMLA
+420 RKEVRDAVGYLRLLA
-435 NPRDEVALD
+435 NPRDEVALE

-453 IGATSWS
+453 IGSTSWS
-460 RIIGEARASNQSVW
+460 RVVGEARACNEPVW
-474 EIMQSPSKIEGV
+474 EVMQSPSRIEGV
-486 SARAAKSVEGFVEMI
+486 SARAAKAIEAFVEMI
-501 QGWRSTLEQTGGL
+501 QNWRSALGQTGGL
-514 EQLSRDLSDV
+514 DDLSHELSGV

-563 PGVVAELPGLAN
+563 PGVISEFPGLI
-575 ESDEPS
+575 EDGEEDFE
-581 QGDVQSLEAH
+581 GDVQSLEAH

-602 ADSDQVDPSRGVLT
+602 ADSDQVDPTRGVLT

-639 ILPHQRSIGDA
+639 VLPHLRSIGDVD
-650 EAIEEERR
+650 AIEEERR

-687 TIESQFLSEVPD
+687 TMESQFLSEIPNE
-699 ALVDRW
+699 LVERW
-705 EDRENANPDPFLQGD
+705 EANETESADPFLQSGS
-720 APASVAG
+720 PSSL
-727 RRGPTGRRLASL
+727 RSSRGPSGRRLASL

>member
-1 MVAVGRLWTTCRVGS
+1 M
-16 ERVYT
+16 
-21 PTVDLPKPNAAAA
+21 DLPKPSSAAA
-34 ALQPFLMGLTP
+34 ALQPLLAGLTP

-81 EGVPP
+81 EGVAP
-86 WRILGLTFTNKAAQ
+86 WRILGLTFTNKAAE

-133 RTLPSDFGVAPRF
+133 RTLPDDFGIPPRF
-146 VILDAADQKAAIKQ
+146 VILDAADQKSAIKQ

-166 LDPKSFT
+166 LDPKSFP

-178 AAISAAKN
+178 AAISTAKN
-186 QLKNAEAYETE
+186 QLKNAEAYESE

-204 AVAKTYHEYESR
+204 AVAKTYHTYEAR
-216 LKMQEALDFDDLLMR
+216 LREQEAVDFDDLLMR
-231 PALALRDQPELRA
+231 PAIALRDQPELRA
-244 RLTQRWTHLLID
+244 RLTRRWTHLLID
-256 EYQDTNF
+256 EYQDTNY

-300 LEFETRYPDAKV
+300 LEFEMRYPDAKV

-327 AADALIRHNEQR
+327 AADALIRNNEQR
-339 KPKDLLAAN
+339 KPKDLVAAN
-348 DDGDNIR
+348 DTGQKIR
-355 IRRLEDERAEAQD
+355 VRRLDDERAEAQD
-368 VVEHLKD
+368 VVDHFREV
-375 AERSGT
+375 EQSGT

-394 LSRVFEEVLRRESV
+394 LSRVFEEILRREGV

-420 RKEVRDAVGYLRMLA
+420 RKEVRDAIGYVRLVA
-435 NPRDEVALD
+435 NPRDEVALE
-444 RVVNMPPRG
+444 RVINMPPRG

-460 RIIGEARASNQSVW
+460 RVIGEARATSQPVW
-474 EIMQSPSKIEGV
+474 DVMQSSSRIDGI
-486 SARAAKSVEGFVEMI
+486 SSRAAKAIEQFVEMV
-501 QGWRSTLEQTGGL
+501 QTWRSTLSQTGDL
-514 EQLSRDLSDV
+514 ESLSVDLSDV
-524 VQRVIDESGLAAH
+524 VQRVIDDSGLAVH

-563 PGVVAELPGLAN
+563 PGAVSHLPGLTDDQM
-575 ESDEPS
+575 EGSDPS
-581 QGDVQSLEAH
+581 SRTLDGH

-630 VVVAGCEES
+630 VAVVGCEES
-639 ILPHQRSIGDA
+639 ILPHMRSIGDSS
-650 EAIEEERR
+650 AIEEERR
-658 LLFVGMTR
+658 LLFVGITR
-666 AKKNLTL
+666 AKQRLSL

-687 TIESQFLSEVPD
+687 TMESQFLSEIPEELI
-699 ALVDRW
+699 ARW
-705 EDRENANPDPFLQGD
+705 ESNASAETDSFLNHESSPVG
-720 APASVAG
+720 SS
-727 RRGPTGRRLASL
+727 RRGPGGRRLANL

-750 FGVGRVEAIMPRPTG
+750 FGVGRVEAIMPRPSG

>member
-1 MVAVGRLWTTCRVGS
+1 M
-16 ERVYT
+16 
-21 PTVDLPKPNAAAA
+21 DLPKPNAAAA
-34 ALQPFLMGLTP
+34 ALQPYLAGLTP
-45 AQRSVVDHR
+45 SQRSVVDHR

-81 EGVPP
+81 EGVAP

-115 TAEGVLLC
+115 TVDGVLLC

-133 RTLPSDFGVAPRF
+133 RTLPDDFGVPARF
-146 VILDAADQKAAIKQ
+146 VILDAADQKSAIKQ

-173 PASIS
+173 PASIGS
-178 AAISAAKN
+178 AISAAKN
-186 QLKNAEAYETE
+186 QLKDAEAYESE

-204 AVAKTYHEYESR
+204 AVAKTYHEYEAR
-216 LKMQEALDFDDLLMR
+216 LKTQEAVDFDDLLMR
-231 PALALRDQPELRA
+231 PAMALRDQPALRA

-312 IPLGENFRSTKTIVA
+312 IPLGENFRSTKTIVS

-339 KPKDLLAAN
+339 KPKDLVAAN
-348 DDGDNIR
+348 DVGNR
-355 IRRLEDERAEAQD
+355 VRVRRLEDERAEAQD
-368 VVEHLKD
+368 VVDRLKEM
-375 AERSGT
+375 ERSGT
-381 PWSEMAVL
+381 AWSEMAVL

-394 LSRVFEEVLRRESV
+394 LSRVFEEVLRREGV

-420 RKEVRDAVGYLRMLA
+420 RKEVRDAVGYLRLLA
-435 NPRDEVALD
+435 NPRDEVALE

-453 IGATSWS
+453 IGSTSWS
-460 RIIGEARASNQSVW
+460 RVVGEARACNEPVW
-474 EIMQSPSKIEGV
+474 EVMQSPSRIEGV
-486 SARAAKSVEGFVEMI
+486 SARAAKAIEAFVEMI
-501 QGWRSTLEQTGGL
+501 QNWRSALGQTGGL
-514 EQLSRDLSDV
+514 DDLSHELSDV

-563 PGVVAELPGLAN
+563 PGVISEFPGLI
-575 ESDEPS
+575 EDGEEDFE
-581 QGDVQSLEAH
+581 GDVQSLEAH

-602 ADSDQVDPSRGVLT
+602 ADSDQVDPTRGVLT

-639 ILPHQRSIGDA
+639 VLPHLRSIGDDD
-650 EAIEEERR
+650 AIEEERR

-687 TIESQFLSEVPD
+687 TMESQFLSEIPNE
-699 ALVDRW
+699 LVERW
-705 EDRENANPDPFLQGD
+705 EANETESADPFLQSGS
-720 APASVAG
+720 PSSL
-727 RRGPTGRRLASL
+727 RSSRGPSGRRLASL

>member
-1 MVAVGRLWTTCRVGS
+1 M
-16 ERVYT
+16 
-21 PTVDLPKPNAAAA
+21 DLPKPHAAAA
-34 ALQPFLMGLTP
+34 ALQPFLAGLTP
-45 AQRSVVDHR
+45 SQKSVVDHR

-81 EGVPP
+81 EGVAP

-133 RTLPSDFGVAPRF
+133 RTLPADFGVPARF
-146 VILDAADQKAAIKQ
+146 VILDASDQKSAIKQ

-178 AAISAAKN
+178 SAISAAKN
-186 QLKNAEAYETE
+186 QLKNAEAYESE

-204 AVAKTYHEYESR
+204 AVAKTYHEYEAR

-231 PALALRDQPELRA
+231 PAVALRDQPELRA

-312 IPLGENFRSTKTIVA
+312 IPLGENFRSTKTIVS

-339 KPKDLLAAN
+339 KPKNLVAAN
-348 DDGDNIR
+348 DVGDRVR
-355 IRRLEDERAEAQD
+355 IRRSEDERGEAQD
-368 VVEHLKD
+368 VVDHLKEV
-375 AERSGT
+375 ERSGT

-394 LSRVFEEVLRRESV
+394 LSRVFEEVLRREGV

-420 RKEVRDAVGYLRMLA
+420 RKEVRDAVGYLRLLA
-435 NPRDEVALD
+435 NPRDELALE

-460 RIIGEARASNQSVW
+460 RVIGEARASNQSVW
-474 EIMQSPSKIEGV
+474 EIMQSPSRVEGV
-486 SARAAKSVEGFVEMI
+486 SARAAKAIEAFVEMV
-501 QGWRSTLEQTGGL
+501 QGWRSTLGHRGAVQS
-514 EQLSRDLSDV
+514 LSRDLSDV

-563 PGVVAELPGLAN
+563 PGVVSELPGLA
-575 ESDEPS
+575 EDAEPTS
-581 QGDVQSLEAH
+581 EQEVQTLEAH

-602 ADSDQVDPSRGVLT
+602 ADSDQVDPTRGVLT

-639 ILPHQRSIGDA
+639 LLPHQRSIGDT

-678 RPVRGFRER
+678 RPVRGFREC
-687 TIESQFLSEVPD
+687 TMESQFLSEIPEE
-699 ALVDRW
+699 LVERW
-705 EDRENANPDPFLQGD
+705 EANENASIDSFLNGSS
-720 APASVAG
+720 PSPLGG
-727 RRGPTGRRLASL
+727 RRGPSGRRLASL

>member
-1 MVAVGRLWTTCRVGS
+1 M
-16 ERVYT
+16 
-21 PTVDLPKPNAAAA
+21 DLPKPNAAAA
-34 ALQPFLMGLTP
+34 ALQPYLAGLTP
-45 AQRSVVDHR
+45 SQRSVVDHR

-81 EGVPP
+81 EGVAP

-115 TAEGVLLC
+115 TVDGVLLC

-133 RTLPSDFGVAPRF
+133 RTLPDDFGVPARF
-146 VILDAADQKAAIKQ
+146 VILDAADQKSAIKQ

-173 PASIS
+173 PASIGS
-178 AAISAAKN
+178 AISAAKN
-186 QLKNAEAYETE
+186 QLKDAEAYESE

-204 AVAKTYHEYESR
+204 AVAKTYHEYEAR
-216 LKMQEALDFDDLLMR
+216 LKTQEAVDFDDLLMR
-231 PALALRDQPELRA
+231 PAMALRDQPALRA

-312 IPLGENFRSTKTIVA
+312 IPLGENFRSTKTIVS

-339 KPKDLLAAN
+339 KPKNLVAAN
-348 DDGDNIR
+348 DVGNCVR
-355 IRRLEDERAEAQD
+355 VRRLEDERAEAQD
-368 VVEHLKD
+368 VVDRLKEM
-375 AERSGT
+375 ERSGT
-381 PWSEMAVL
+381 AWSEMAVL

-394 LSRVFEEVLRRESV
+394 LSRVFEEVLRREGV

-420 RKEVRDAVGYLRMLA
+420 RKEVRDAVGYLRLLA
-435 NPRDEVALD
+435 NPRDEVALE

-453 IGATSWS
+453 IGSTSWS
-460 RIIGEARASNQSVW
+460 RVMGEARACNEPVW
-474 EIMQSPSKIEGV
+474 EVMQSPSRIEGV
-486 SARAAKSVEGFVEMI
+486 SARAAKAIEAFVEMV
-501 QGWRSTLEQTGGL
+501 QNWRSALGQTGRL
-514 EQLSRDLSDV
+514 DDLSHELSDV

-563 PGVVAELPGLAN
+563 PGVISEFPGLI
-575 ESDEPS
+575 EDGEEDFE
-581 QGDVQSLEAH
+581 GDVQSLEAH

-602 ADSDQVDPSRGVLT
+602 ADSDQVDPTRGVLT

-639 ILPHQRSIGDA
+639 VLPHLRSIGDDD
-650 EAIEEERR
+650 AIEEERR

-687 TIESQFLSEVPD
+687 TMESQFLSEIPNE
-699 ALVDRW
+699 LVERW
-705 EDRENANPDPFLQGD
+705 EANETESADPFLQSGS
-720 APASVAG
+720 PSSL
-727 RRGPTGRRLASL
+727 RSSRGPSGRRLASL

>member
-1 MVAVGRLWTTCRVGS
+1 M
-16 ERVYT
+16 
-21 PTVDLPKPNAAAA
+21 DLPKPNAAAA
-34 ALQPFLMGLTP
+34 ALQPYLAGLTP
-45 AQRSVVDHR
+45 SQRSVVDHR

-81 EGVPP
+81 EGVAP

-115 TAEGVLLC
+115 TADGVLLC

-133 RTLPSDFGVAPRF
+133 RTLPNEFGVPARF
-146 VILDAADQKAAIKQ
+146 VILDAADQKSAIKQ

-178 AAISAAKN
+178 SAISAAKN
-186 QLKNAEAYETE
+186 QLKNAEAYESE

-216 LKMQEALDFDDLLMR
+216 LKMQEAVDFDDLLMR
-231 PALALRDQPELRA
+231 PAVALRDQPELRA

-312 IPLGENFRSTKTIVA
+312 IPLGENFRSTKTIVS

-339 KPKDLLAAN
+339 KPKNLVAAN
-348 DDGDNIR
+348 DTGDRVR
-355 IRRLEDERAEAQD
+355 IRRSEDERGEAQD
-368 VVEHLKD
+368 VVDHLKEV
-375 AERSGT
+375 ERSGT

-394 LSRVFEEVLRRESV
+394 LSRVFEEVLRREGV

-420 RKEVRDAVGYLRMLA
+420 RKEVRDAVGYLRLLA
-435 NPRDEVALD
+435 NPRDEVALE

-460 RIIGEARASNQSVW
+460 RVIGEARASNQSVW
-474 EIMQSPSKIEGV
+474 EVMQSPSRIEGV
-486 SARAAKSVEGFVEMI
+486 SARAAKAIESFVDMV
-501 QGWRSTLEQTGGL
+501 QGWRSTLGQAGVIEA
-514 EQLSRDLSDV
+514 LSRDLSDA

-563 PGVVAELPGLAN
+563 PGVVSELPGLAA
-575 ESDEPS
+575 DAEPTFEH
-581 QGDVQSLEAH
+581 DVQTLEAH

-602 ADSDQVDPSRGVLT
+602 ADSDQVDPTRGVLT

-639 ILPHQRSIGDA
+639 LLPHQRSIGDA

-687 TIESQFLSEVPD
+687 TIESQFLSEIPEE
-699 ALVDRW
+699 LVERW
-705 EDRENANPDPFLQGD
+705 EANANASVDSFLQGSS
-720 APASVAG
+720 PSPLGG
-727 RRGPTGRRLASL
+727 RRGPSGRRLASL
-739 FPVGCLVEHEQ
+739 FPVGCLVEHEH

>member
-1 MVAVGRLWTTCRVGS
+1 M
-16 ERVYT
+16 
-21 PTVDLPKPNAAAA
+21 DLPKPNAAAA
-34 ALQPFLMGLTP
+34 ALQPYLAGLT
-45 AQRSVVDHR
+45 ASQRSVVDHR

-81 EGVPP
+81 EGVAP

-115 TAEGVLLC
+115 TVDGVLLC

-133 RTLPSDFGVAPRF
+133 RTLPDDFGVPARF
-146 VILDAADQKAAIKQ
+146 VILDAADQKSAIKQ

-173 PASIS
+173 PASIGS
-178 AAISAAKN
+178 AISAAKN
-186 QLKNAEAYETE
+186 QLKDAEAYESE

-204 AVAKTYHEYESR
+204 AVAKTYHEYEAR
-216 LKMQEALDFDDLLMR
+216 LKTQEAVDFDDLLMR
-231 PALALRDQPELRA
+231 PAMAMRDQPALRA

-312 IPLGENFRSTKTIVA
+312 IPLGENFRSTKTIVS
-327 AADALIRHNEQR
+327 AADALIRNNEQR
-339 KPKDLLAAN
+339 KPKNLVAAN
-348 DDGDNIR
+348 DVGNCVR
-355 IRRLEDERAEAQD
+355 VRRLEDERAEAQD
-368 VVEHLKD
+368 VVDRLKEM
-375 AERSGT
+375 ERSGT
-381 PWSEMAVL
+381 AWSEMAVL

-394 LSRVFEEVLRRESV
+394 LSRVFEEVLRREGV

-420 RKEVRDAVGYLRMLA
+420 RKEVRDAVGYLRLLA
-435 NPRDEVALD
+435 NPRDEVALE

-453 IGATSWS
+453 IGSTSWS
-460 RIIGEARASNQSVW
+460 RVVGEARACNKPVW
-474 EIMQSPSKIEGV
+474 EVMQSPSRIEGV
-486 SARAAKSVEGFVEMI
+486 SARAAKAIEAFVEMI
-501 QGWRSTLEQTGGL
+501 QNWRSALGQTGGL
-514 EQLSRDLSDV
+514 DDLSHELSDV

-563 PGVVAELPGLAN
+563 PGVISEFPGLI
-575 ESDEPS
+575 EDGEEDFE
-581 QGDVQSLEAH
+581 GDVQSLEAH

-602 ADSDQVDPSRGVLT
+602 ADSDQVDPTRGVLT

-639 ILPHQRSIGDA
+639 VLPHLRSIGDDD
-650 EAIEEERR
+650 AIEEERR

-687 TIESQFLSEVPD
+687 TMESQFLSEIPNE
-699 ALVDRW
+699 LVERW
-705 EDRENANPDPFLQGD
+705 EANETESADPFLQSGS
-720 APASVAG
+720 PSSL
-727 RRGPTGRRLASL
+727 RSSRGPSGRRLASL

>member
-1 MVAVGRLWTTCRVGS
+1 M
-16 ERVYT
+16 
-21 PTVDLPKPNAAAA
+21 DLPKPNAAAA
-34 ALQPFLMGLTP
+34 ALQPYLAGLTP
-45 AQRSVVDHR
+45 SQRSVVDHR

-81 EGVPP
+81 EGVAP

-115 TAEGVLLC
+115 TVDGVLLC

-133 RTLPSDFGVAPRF
+133 RTLPDDFGVPARF
-146 VILDAADQKAAIKQ
+146 VILDAADQKSAIKQ

-173 PASIS
+173 PASIGS
-178 AAISAAKN
+178 AISAAKN
-186 QLKNAEAYETE
+186 QLKDAEAYESE

-204 AVAKTYHEYESR
+204 AVAKTYHEYEAR
-216 LKMQEALDFDDLLMR
+216 LKTQEAVDFDDLLMR
-231 PALALRDQPELRA
+231 PAMAMRDQPALRA

-312 IPLGENFRSTKTIVA
+312 IPLGENFRSTKTIVS

-339 KPKDLLAAN
+339 KPKDLVAAN
-348 DDGDNIR
+348 DVGNR
-355 IRRLEDERAEAQD
+355 VRVRRLEDERAEAQD
-368 VVEHLKD
+368 VVDRLKEM
-375 AERSGT
+375 ERSGT
-381 PWSEMAVL
+381 AWSEMAVL

-394 LSRVFEEVLRRESV
+394 LSRVFEEVLRREGV

-420 RKEVRDAVGYLRMLA
+420 RKEVRDAVGYLRLLA
-435 NPRDEVALD
+435 NPRDEVALE

-453 IGATSWS
+453 IGSTSWS
-460 RIIGEARASNQSVW
+460 RVVGEARACNEPVW
-474 EIMQSPSKIEGV
+474 EVMQSPSRIEGV
-486 SARAAKSVEGFVEMI
+486 SARAAKAIEAFVEMV
-501 QGWRSTLEQTGGL
+501 QNWRSALGQTGGL
-514 EQLSRDLSDV
+514 DDLSHELSDV

-563 PGVVAELPGLAN
+563 PGVISEFPGLI
-575 ESDEPS
+575 EDGEEDFE
-581 QGDVQSLEAH
+581 GDVQSLEAH

-602 ADSDQVDPSRGVLT
+602 ADSDQVDPTRGVLT

-639 ILPHQRSIGDA
+639 VLPHLRSIGDDD
-650 EAIEEERR
+650 AIEEERR

-678 RPVRGFRER
+678 RPVRGFREP
-687 TIESQFLSEVPD
+687 TMESQFLSEIPNE
-699 ALVDRW
+699 LVERW
-705 EDRENANPDPFLQGD
+705 EANETESADPFLQSGS
-720 APASVAG
+720 PSSL
-727 RRGPTGRRLASL
+727 RSSRGPSGRRLASL

>member
-1 MVAVGRLWTTCRVGS
+1 M
-16 ERVYT
+16 
-21 PTVDLPKPNAAAA
+21 DLPKPNAAVA
-34 ALQPFLMGLTP
+34 ALQPYLAGLTP
-45 AQRSVVDHR
+45 SQRSVVDHR

-81 EGVPP
+81 EGVAP

-115 TAEGVLLC
+115 TVDGVLLC

-133 RTLPSDFGVAPRF
+133 RTLPDEFGVPARF

-173 PASIS
+173 PASIGS
-178 AAISAAKN
+178 AISAAKN
-186 QLKNAEAYETE
+186 QLKDAEAYESE

-216 LKMQEALDFDDLLMR
+216 LKTQEAVDFDDLLMR

-312 IPLGENFRSTKTIVA
+312 IPLGENFRSTKTIVS

-339 KPKDLLAAN
+339 KPKDLVAAN
-348 DDGDNIR
+348 DVGNRVR
-355 IRRLEDERAEAQD
+355 IRRSEDERGEAQD
-368 VVEHLKD
+368 VVDHLKEV
-375 AERSGT
+375 ERSGT

-394 LSRVFEEVLRRESV
+394 LSRVFEEVLRRDGV

-420 RKEVRDAVGYLRMLA
+420 RKEVRDAVGYLRLLA
-435 NPRDEVALD
+435 NPRDEVALE

-460 RIIGEARASNQSVW
+460 RVVGEARASSEPVW
-474 EIMQSPSKIEGV
+474 EVMQSPSRIEGV
-486 SARAAKSVEGFVEMI
+486 STRAAKAIEAFVEMV
-501 QGWRSTLEQTGGL
+501 QNWRSALGQTGRFDD
-514 EQLSRDLSDV
+514 LSRELSDV

-563 PGVVAELPGLAN
+563 PGVISEFPGLIEDGVE
-575 ESDEPS
+575 ESQE
-581 QGDVQSLEAH
+581 DVQSLEGH

-602 ADSDQVDPSRGVLT
+602 ADSDQVDPTRGVLT

-630 VVVAGCEES
+630 VVVAGCEEGL
-639 ILPHQRSIGDA
+639 LPHMRSREDA
-650 EAIEEERR
+650 DAIEEERR

-678 RPVRGFRER
+678 RPVRGFREP
-687 TIESQFLSEVPD
+687 TMESQFLSEIPGE
-699 ALVDRW
+699 LVERW
-705 EDRENANPDPFLQGD
+705 EANETESADPFLQSGS
-720 APASVAG
+720 PSSL
-727 RRGPTGRRLASL
+727 RSSRGPSGRRLASL

-765 TTARIDFRY
+765 TTARVDFRY

>member
-1 MVAVGRLWTTCRVGS
+1 M
-16 ERVYT
+16 
-21 PTVDLPKPNAAAA
+21 DLPKPNAAAA
-34 ALQPFLMGLTP
+34 ALQPYLAGLTP
-45 AQRSVVDHR
+45 SQRSVVDHR

-81 EGVPP
+81 EGVAP

-115 TAEGVLLC
+115 TVDGVLLC

-133 RTLPSDFGVAPRF
+133 RTLPDDFGVPARF
-146 VILDAADQKAAIKQ
+146 VILDAADQKSAIKQ

-173 PASIS
+173 PASIGS
-178 AAISAAKN
+178 AISAAKN
-186 QLKNAEAYETE
+186 QLKDAEAYESE

-204 AVAKTYHEYESR
+204 AVAKTYHEYEAR
-216 LKMQEALDFDDLLMR
+216 LKTQEAVDFDDLLMR
-231 PALALRDQPELRA
+231 PAMAMRDQPALRA

-312 IPLGENFRSTKTIVA
+312 IPLGENFRSTKTIVS

-339 KPKDLLAAN
+339 KPKDLVAAN
-348 DDGDNIR
+348 DVGNR
-355 IRRLEDERAEAQD
+355 VRVRRLEDERAEAQD
-368 VVEHLKD
+368 VVDRLKEM
-375 AERSGT
+375 ERSGT
-381 PWSEMAVL
+381 AWSEMAVL

-394 LSRVFEEVLRRESV
+394 LSRVFEEVLRREGV

-420 RKEVRDAVGYLRMLA
+420 RKEVRDAVGYLRLLA
-435 NPRDEVALD
+435 NPRDEVALE

-453 IGATSWS
+453 IGSTSWS
-460 RIIGEARASNQSVW
+460 RVVGEARACNEPVW
-474 EIMQSPSKIEGV
+474 EVMQSPSRIEGV
-486 SARAAKSVEGFVEMI
+486 SARAAKAIEAFVEMI
-501 QGWRSTLEQTGGL
+501 QNWRSALGQTGGL
-514 EQLSRDLSDV
+514 DDLSHELSDV

-563 PGVVAELPGLAN
+563 PGVISEFPGLI
-575 ESDEPS
+575 EDGEEDFE
-581 QGDVQSLEAH
+581 GDVQSLEAH

-602 ADSDQVDPSRGVLT
+602 ADSDQVDPTRGVLT

-639 ILPHQRSIGDA
+639 VLPHLRSIGDDD
-650 EAIEEERR
+650 AIEEERR

-687 TIESQFLSEVPD
+687 TMESQFLSEIPNE
-699 ALVDRW
+699 LVERW
-705 EDRENANPDPFLQGD
+705 EANETESADPFLQSGS
-720 APASVAG
+720 PSSL
-727 RRGPTGRRLASL
+727 RSSRGPSGRRLASL

>member
-1 MVAVGRLWTTCRVGS
+1 M
-16 ERVYT
+16 
-21 PTVDLPKPNAAAA
+21 DLPKPNAAAA
-34 ALQPFLMGLTP
+34 ALQPYLAGLTP
-45 AQRSVVDHR
+45 SQRSVVDHR

-81 EGVPP
+81 EGVAP

-115 TAEGVLLC
+115 TVDGVLLC

-133 RTLPSDFGVAPRF
+133 RTLPDDFGVPARF
-146 VILDAADQKAAIKQ
+146 VILDAADQKSAIKQ

-173 PASIS
+173 PASIGS
-178 AAISAAKN
+178 AISAAKN
-186 QLKNAEAYETE
+186 QLKDAEAYESE

-204 AVAKTYHEYESR
+204 AVAKTYHEYEAR
-216 LKMQEALDFDDLLMR
+216 LKTQEAVDFDDLLMR
-231 PALALRDQPELRA
+231 PAMAMRDQPALRA

-312 IPLGENFRSTKTIVA
+312 IPLGENFRSTKTIVS

-339 KPKDLLAAN
+339 KPKNLVAAN
-348 DDGDNIR
+348 DVGNCVR
-355 IRRLEDERAEAQD
+355 VRRLEDERAEAQD
-368 VVEHLKD
+368 VVDRLKEM
-375 AERSGT
+375 ERSGT
-381 PWSEMAVL
+381 AWSEMAVL

-394 LSRVFEEVLRRESV
+394 LSRVFEEVLRREGV

-420 RKEVRDAVGYLRMLA
+420 RKEVRDAVGYLRLLA
-435 NPRDEVALD
+435 NPRDEVALE

-453 IGATSWS
+453 IGSTSWS
-460 RIIGEARASNQSVW
+460 RVVGEARACNEPVW
-474 EIMQSPSKIEGV
+474 EVMQSPSRIEGV
-486 SARAAKSVEGFVEMI
+486 SARAAKAIEAFVEMI
-501 QGWRSTLEQTGGL
+501 QNWRSALGQTGGL
-514 EQLSRDLSDV
+514 DDLSHELSDV

-563 PGVVAELPGLAN
+563 PGVISEFPGLI
-575 ESDEPS
+575 EDGEEDFE
-581 QGDVQSLEAH
+581 GDVQSLEAH

-602 ADSDQVDPSRGVLT
+602 ADSDQVDPTRGVLT

-639 ILPHQRSIGDA
+639 VLPHLRSIGDDD
-650 EAIEEERR
+650 AIEEERR

-678 RPVRGFRER
+678 RPVRGFREP
-687 TIESQFLSEVPD
+687 TMESQFLSEIPNE
-699 ALVDRW
+699 LVERW
-705 EDRENANPDPFLQGD
+705 EANETESADPFLQSGS
-720 APASVAG
+720 PSSL
-727 RRGPTGRRLASL
+727 RSSRGPSGRRLASL

>member
-1 MVAVGRLWTTCRVGS
+1 M
-16 ERVYT
+16 
-21 PTVDLPKPNAAAA
+21 DLPKPNAAAA
-34 ALQPFLMGLTP
+34 ALQPYLAGLTP
-45 AQRSVVDHR
+45 SQRSVVDHR

-81 EGVPP
+81 EGVAP

-115 TAEGVLLC
+115 TVDGVLLC

-133 RTLPSDFGVAPRF
+133 RTLPDDFGVPARF
-146 VILDAADQKAAIKQ
+146 VILDAADQKSAIKQ

-173 PASIS
+173 PASIGS
-178 AAISAAKN
+178 AISAAKN
-186 QLKNAEAYETE
+186 QLKDAEAYESE

-204 AVAKTYHEYESR
+204 AVAKTYHEYEAR
-216 LKMQEALDFDDLLMR
+216 LKTQEAVDFDDLLMR
-231 PALALRDQPELRA
+231 PAMALRDQPALRA

-312 IPLGENFRSTKTIVA
+312 IPLGENFRSTKTIVS

-339 KPKDLLAAN
+339 KPKDLVAAN
-348 DDGDNIR
+348 DVGNR
-355 IRRLEDERAEAQD
+355 VRVRRLEDERAEAQD
-368 VVEHLKD
+368 VVDRLKEM
-375 AERSGT
+375 ERSGT
-381 PWSEMAVL
+381 AWSEMAVL

-394 LSRVFEEVLRRESV
+394 LSRVFEEVLRREGV

-420 RKEVRDAVGYLRMLA
+420 RKEVRDAVGYLRLLA
-435 NPRDEVALD
+435 NPRDEVALE

-453 IGATSWS
+453 IGSTSWS
-460 RIIGEARASNQSVW
+460 RVVGEARACNEPVW
-474 EIMQSPSKIEGV
+474 EVMQSPSRIEGV
-486 SARAAKSVEGFVEMI
+486 SARAAKAIEAFVEMV
-501 QGWRSTLEQTGGL
+501 QNWRSALGQTGGL
-514 EQLSRDLSDV
+514 DDLSHELSDV

-563 PGVVAELPGLAN
+563 PGVISEFPGLI
-575 ESDEPS
+575 EDGEEDFE
-581 QGDVQSLEAH
+581 GDVQSLEAH

-602 ADSDQVDPSRGVLT
+602 ADSDQVDPTRGVLT

-639 ILPHQRSIGDA
+639 VLPHLRSIGDND
-650 EAIEEERR
+650 AIEEERR

-687 TIESQFLSEVPD
+687 TMESQFLSEIPNE
-699 ALVDRW
+699 LVERW
-705 EDRENANPDPFLQGD
+705 EANETESADPFLQSGS
-720 APASVAG
+720 PSSL
-727 RRGPTGRRLASL
+727 RSSRGPSGRRLASL

>member
-1 MVAVGRLWTTCRVGS
+1 M
-16 ERVYT
+16 
-21 PTVDLPKPNAAAA
+21 DLPKPNAAAA
-34 ALQPFLMGLTP
+34 ALQPYLAGLTP
-45 AQRSVVDHR
+45 SHRSVVDHR

-81 EGVPP
+81 EGVAP

-115 TAEGVLLC
+115 TVDGVLLC

-133 RTLPSDFGVAPRF
+133 RTLPDDFGVPARF
-146 VILDAADQKAAIKQ
+146 VILDAADQKSAIKQ

-173 PASIS
+173 PASIGS
-178 AAISAAKN
+178 AISAAKN
-186 QLKNAEAYETE
+186 QLKDAEAYESE

-204 AVAKTYHEYESR
+204 AVAKTYHEYEAR
-216 LKMQEALDFDDLLMR
+216 LKTQEAVDFDDLLMR
-231 PALALRDQPELRA
+231 PAMALRDQPALRA

-312 IPLGENFRSTKTIVA
+312 IPLGENFRSTKTIVS

-339 KPKDLLAAN
+339 KPKDLVAAN
-348 DDGDNIR
+348 DVGNR
-355 IRRLEDERAEAQD
+355 VRVRRLEDERAEAQD
-368 VVEHLKD
+368 VVDRLKEM
-375 AERSGT
+375 ERSGT
-381 PWSEMAVL
+381 AWSEMAVL

-394 LSRVFEEVLRRESV
+394 LSRVFEEVLRREGV

-420 RKEVRDAVGYLRMLA
+420 RKEVRDAVGYLRLLA
-435 NPRDEVALD
+435 NPRDEVALE

-453 IGATSWS
+453 IGSTSWS
-460 RIIGEARASNQSVW
+460 RVVGEARACNEPGW
-474 EIMQSPSKIEGV
+474 EVMQSPSRIEGV
-486 SARAAKSVEGFVEMI
+486 SARAAKAIESFVEMI
-501 QGWRSTLEQTGGL
+501 QNWRSTLGQTGGL
-514 EQLSRDLSDV
+514 NDLSHALSDV

-563 PGVVAELPGLAN
+563 PGVISEFPGLI
-575 ESDEPS
+575 EDGEEDFE
-581 QGDVQSLEAH
+581 GDVQSLEAH

-602 ADSDQVDPSRGVLT
+602 ADSDQVDPTRGVLT

-639 ILPHQRSIGDA
+639 VLPHLRSIGDND
-650 EAIEEERR
+650 AIEEERR

-687 TIESQFLSEVPD
+687 TMESQFLSEIPNE
-699 ALVDRW
+699 LVERW
-705 EDRENANPDPFLQGD
+705 EANETESADPFLQSGS
-720 APASVAG
+720 PSSL
-727 RRGPTGRRLASL
+727 RSSRGPSGRRLASL

>member
-1 MVAVGRLWTTCRVGS
+1 M
-16 ERVYT
+16 
-21 PTVDLPKPNAAAA
+21 DLPKPNAAAA
-34 ALQPFLMGLTP
+34 ALQPYLAGLTP
-45 AQRSVVDHR
+45 SQRSVVDHR

-81 EGVPP
+81 EGVAP

-115 TAEGVLLC
+115 TVDGVLLC

-133 RTLPSDFGVAPRF
+133 RTLPDDFGVPARF
-146 VILDAADQKAAIKQ
+146 VILDAADQKSAIKQ

-173 PASIS
+173 PASIGS
-178 AAISAAKN
+178 AISAAKN
-186 QLKNAEAYETE
+186 QLKDAEAYESE

-204 AVAKTYHEYESR
+204 AVAKTYHEYEAR
-216 LKMQEALDFDDLLMR
+216 LKTQEAVDFDDLLMR
-231 PALALRDQPELRA
+231 PAMALRDQPALRA

-312 IPLGENFRSTKTIVA
+312 IPLGENFRSTKTIVS

-339 KPKDLLAAN
+339 KPKDLVAAN
-348 DDGDNIR
+348 DVGNRVR

-368 VVEHLKD
+368 VVDRLKEM
-375 AERSGT
+375 ERSGT
-381 PWSEMAVL
+381 AWSEMAVL

-394 LSRVFEEVLRRESV
+394 LSRVFEEVLRREGV

-420 RKEVRDAVGYLRMLA
+420 RKEVRDAVGYLRLLA
-435 NPRDEVALD
+435 NPRDEVALE

-453 IGATSWS
+453 IGSTSWS
-460 RIIGEARASNQSVW
+460 RVVGEARACNEPVW
-474 EIMQSPSKIEGV
+474 EVMQSPSRIEGV
-486 SARAAKSVEGFVEMI
+486 SARAAKAIESFVEMI
-501 QGWRSTLEQTGGL
+501 QNWRSALGQTGGL
-514 EQLSRDLSDV
+514 NDLSHALSDV

-563 PGVVAELPGLAN
+563 PGVISEFPGLI
-575 ESDEPS
+575 EDGEEDFE
-581 QGDVQSLEAH
+581 GDVQSLEAH

-602 ADSDQVDPSRGVLT
+602 ADSDQVDPTRGVLT

-639 ILPHQRSIGDA
+639 VLPHLRSIGDDD
-650 EAIEEERR
+650 AIEEERR

-687 TIESQFLSEVPD
+687 TMESQFLSEIPNE
-699 ALVDRW
+699 LVERW
-705 EDRENANPDPFLQGD
+705 EANETESADPFLQSGS
-720 APASVAG
+720 PSPL
-727 RRGPTGRRLASL
+727 RSSRGPSGRRLASL

>member
-1 MVAVGRLWTTCRVGS
+1 M
-16 ERVYT
+16 
-21 PTVDLPKPNAAAA
+21 DLPKPNAAAA
-34 ALQPFLMGLTP
+34 ALQPYLAGLTP
-45 AQRSVVDHR
+45 SQRSVVDHR

-81 EGVPP
+81 EGVAP

-115 TAEGVLLC
+115 TVDGVLLC

-133 RTLPSDFGVAPRF
+133 RTLPDDFGVPARF
-146 VILDAADQKAAIKQ
+146 VILDAADQKSAIKQ

-173 PASIS
+173 PASIGS
-178 AAISAAKN
+178 AISAAKN
-186 QLKNAEAYETE
+186 QLKDAEAYESE

-204 AVAKTYHEYESR
+204 AVAKTYHEYEAR
-216 LKMQEALDFDDLLMR
+216 LKTQEAVDFDDLLMR
-231 PALALRDQPELRA
+231 PAMALRDQPALRA

-312 IPLGENFRSTKTIVA
+312 IPLGENFRSTKTIVS

-339 KPKDLLAAN
+339 KPKDLVAAN
-348 DDGDNIR
+348 DVGNR
-355 IRRLEDERAEAQD
+355 VRVRRLEDERAEAQD
-368 VVEHLKD
+368 VVDRLKEM
-375 AERSGT
+375 ERSGT
-381 PWSEMAVL
+381 AWSEMAVL

-394 LSRVFEEVLRRESV
+394 LSRVFEEVLRREGV

-420 RKEVRDAVGYLRMLA
+420 RKEVRDAVGYLRLLA
-435 NPRDEVALD
+435 NPRDEVALE

-453 IGATSWS
+453 IGSTSWS
-460 RIIGEARASNQSVW
+460 RVVGEARACNEPVW
-474 EIMQSPSKIEGV
+474 EVMQSPSRIEGV
-486 SARAAKSVEGFVEMI
+486 SARAAKAIEAFVEMV
-501 QGWRSTLEQTGGL
+501 QNWRSALGQTGRL
-514 EQLSRDLSDV
+514 DDLSHELSDV

-563 PGVVAELPGLAN
+563 PGVISEFSGLI
-575 ESDEPS
+575 EDGEEDFE
-581 QGDVQSLEAH
+581 GDVQSLEAH

-602 ADSDQVDPSRGVLT
+602 ADSDQVDPTRGVLT

-639 ILPHQRSIGDA
+639 VLPHLRSIGDDD
-650 EAIEEERR
+650 AIEEERR

-678 RPVRGFRER
+678 RPVRGFREP
-687 TIESQFLSEVPD
+687 TMESQFLSEIPNE
-699 ALVDRW
+699 LVERW
-705 EDRENANPDPFLQGD
+705 EANETESCDPFLQSGS
-720 APASVAG
+720 PSSL
-727 RRGPTGRRLASL
+727 RSSRGPSGRRLASL

>member
-1 MVAVGRLWTTCRVGS
+1 M
-16 ERVYT
+16 
-21 PTVDLPKPNAAAA
+21 DLPKPNAAAA
-34 ALQPFLMGLTP
+34 ALQPYLAGLTP
-45 AQRSVVDHR
+45 SQRSVVDHR

-81 EGVPP
+81 EGVAP

-115 TAEGVLLC
+115 TVDGVLLC

-133 RTLPSDFGVAPRF
+133 RTLPDDFGVPARF
-146 VILDAADQKAAIKQ
+146 VILDAADQKSAIKQ

-173 PASIS
+173 PASIGS
-178 AAISAAKN
+178 AISAAKN
-186 QLKNAEAYETE
+186 QLKDAEAYESE

-204 AVAKTYHEYESR
+204 AVAKTYHEYEAR
-216 LKMQEALDFDDLLMR
+216 LKTQEAVDFDDLLMR
-231 PALALRDQPELRA
+231 PAMAMRDQPALRA

-312 IPLGENFRSTKTIVA
+312 IPLGENFRSTKTIVS

-339 KPKDLLAAN
+339 KPKNLVAAN
-348 DDGDNIR
+348 DVGNCVR
-355 IRRLEDERAEAQD
+355 VRRLEDERAEAQD
-368 VVEHLKD
+368 VVDRLKEM
-375 AERSGT
+375 ERSGT
-381 PWSEMAVL
+381 AWSEMAVL

-394 LSRVFEEVLRRESV
+394 LSRVFEEVLRREGV

-420 RKEVRDAVGYLRMLA
+420 RKEVRDAVGYLRLLA
-435 NPRDEVALD
+435 NPRDEVALE

-453 IGATSWS
+453 IGSTSWS
-460 RIIGEARASNQSVW
+460 RVVGEARACNKPVW
-474 EIMQSPSKIEGV
+474 EVMQSPSRIEGV
-486 SARAAKSVEGFVEMI
+486 SARAAKAIEAFVEMI
-501 QGWRSTLEQTGGL
+501 QNWRSALGQTGGL
-514 EQLSRDLSDV
+514 DDLSHELSDV

-563 PGVVAELPGLAN
+563 PGVISEFPGLIEDA
-575 ESDEPS
+575 DEDFE
-581 QGDVQSLEAH
+581 GDVQSLEAH

-602 ADSDQVDPSRGVLT
+602 ADSDQVDPTRGVLT

-639 ILPHQRSIGDA
+639 VLPHLRSIGDDD
-650 EAIEEERR
+650 AIEEERR

-678 RPVRGFRER
+678 RPVRGFREP
-687 TIESQFLSEVPD
+687 TMESQFLSEIPNE
-699 ALVDRW
+699 LVERW
-705 EDRENANPDPFLQGD
+705 EAKETESADPFLQ
-720 APASVAG
+720 SVSPSSL
-727 RRGPTGRRLASL
+727 RSSRGPSGRRLASL

>member
-1 MVAVGRLWTTCRVGS
+1 M
-16 ERVYT
+16 
-21 PTVDLPKPNAAAA
+21 DLPKPNAAAA
-34 ALQPFLMGLTP
+34 ALQPYLAGLTP
-45 AQRSVVDHR
+45 SQRSVVDHR

-81 EGVPP
+81 EGVAP

-115 TAEGVLLC
+115 TVDGVLLC

-133 RTLPSDFGVAPRF
+133 RTLPDDFGVPARF
-146 VILDAADQKAAIKQ
+146 VILDAADQKSAIKQ

-173 PASIS
+173 PASIGS
-178 AAISAAKN
+178 AISAAKN
-186 QLKNAEAYETE
+186 QLKDAEAYESE

-204 AVAKTYHEYESR
+204 AVAKTYHEYEAR
-216 LKMQEALDFDDLLMR
+216 LKTQEAVDFDDLLMR
-231 PALALRDQPELRA
+231 PAMAMRDQPALRA

-312 IPLGENFRSTKTIVA
+312 IPLGENFRSTKTIVS

-339 KPKDLLAAN
+339 KPKDLVAAN
-348 DDGDNIR
+348 DVGNRVR

-368 VVEHLKD
+368 VVDRLKEM
-375 AERSGT
+375 ERSGT
-381 PWSEMAVL
+381 AWSEMAVL

-394 LSRVFEEVLRRESV
+394 LSRVFEEVLRREGV

-420 RKEVRDAVGYLRMLA
+420 RKEVRDAVGYLRLLA
-435 NPRDEVALD
+435 NPRDEVALE

-453 IGATSWS
+453 IGSTSWS
-460 RIIGEARASNQSVW
+460 RVVGEARACNEPVW
-474 EIMQSPSKIEGV
+474 EVMQSPSRIEGV
-486 SARAAKSVEGFVEMI
+486 SARAAKAIEAFVEMI
-501 QGWRSTLEQTGGL
+501 QNWRSALGQTGGL
-514 EQLSRDLSDV
+514 DDLSHELSDV

-563 PGVVAELPGLAN
+563 PGVISEFPGLI
-575 ESDEPS
+575 EDGEEDF

-602 ADSDQVDPSRGVLT
+602 ADSDQVDPTRGVLT

-639 ILPHQRSIGDA
+639 VLPHLRSIGDDD
-650 EAIEEERR
+650 AIEEERR

-687 TIESQFLSEVPD
+687 TMESQFLSEIPNE
-699 ALVDRW
+699 LVERW
-705 EDRENANPDPFLQGD
+705 EANETESADPFLQSGS
-720 APASVAG
+720 PSSL
-727 RRGPTGRRLASL
+727 RSSRGPSGRRLASL

>member
-1 MVAVGRLWTTCRVGS
+1 M
-16 ERVYT
+16 
-21 PTVDLPKPNAAAA
+21 DLPKPNAAAA
-34 ALQPFLMGLTP
+34 ALQPYLAGLTP
-45 AQRSVVDHR
+45 SQRSVVDHR

-81 EGVPP
+81 EGVAP

-115 TAEGVLLC
+115 TVDGVLLC

-133 RTLPSDFGVAPRF
+133 RTLPDEFGVPARF

-173 PASIS
+173 PASIGS
-178 AAISAAKN
+178 AISAAKN
-186 QLKNAEAYETE
+186 QLKDAEAYESE

-216 LKMQEALDFDDLLMR
+216 LKTQEAVDFDDLLMR

-312 IPLGENFRSTKTIVA
+312 IPLGENFRSTKTIVS

-339 KPKDLLAAN
+339 KPKDLVAAN
-348 DDGDNIR
+348 DVGNRVR
-355 IRRLEDERAEAQD
+355 IRRSEDERGEAQD
-368 VVEHLKD
+368 VVDHLKEV
-375 AERSGT
+375 ERSGT

-394 LSRVFEEVLRRESV
+394 LSRVFEEVLRRDGV

-420 RKEVRDAVGYLRMLA
+420 RKEVRDAVGYLRLLA
-435 NPRDEVALD
+435 NPRDEVALE

-460 RIIGEARASNQSVW
+460 RVVGEARASSEPVW
-474 EIMQSPSKIEGV
+474 EVMQSPSRIEGV
-486 SARAAKSVEGFVEMI
+486 STRAAKAIEAFVEMV
-501 QGWRSTLEQTGGL
+501 QNWRSALGQTGRFDD
-514 EQLSRDLSDV
+514 LSRELSDV

-563 PGVVAELPGLAN
+563 PGVISEFPGLIEDGVE
-575 ESDEPS
+575 ESQE
-581 QGDVQSLEAH
+581 DVQSLEGH

-602 ADSDQVDPSRGVLT
+602 ADSDQVDPTRGVLT

-630 VVVAGCEES
+630 VVVAGCEEGL
-639 ILPHQRSIGDA
+639 LPHMRSREDA
-650 EAIEEERR
+650 DAIEEERR

-678 RPVRGFRER
+678 RPVRGFREP
-687 TIESQFLSEVPD
+687 TMESQFLSEIPGE
-699 ALVDRW
+699 LVERW
-705 EDRENANPDPFLQGD
+705 EANETESADPFLQSGS
-720 APASVAG
+720 PSSL
-727 RRGPTGRRLASL
+727 RSSRGPSGRRLASL

-765 TTARIDFRY
+765 TTARVDFRY